1 MKRSRVHFLVTAV
14 LLVALS
20 VLLIDAIVPLQA
32 AKWALCAYNNCFVEC
47 EGTNCQCGHTGV
59 DYVEC
64 FCDGLY
70 VMTYC
75 L

>member
-32 AKWALCAYNNCFVEC
+32 AKAAICGTGTCIVMC
-47 EGTNCQCGHTGV
+47 EGTNCNCGHVGT
-59 DYVEC
+59 DYAEC
-64 FCDGLY
+64 YCDGFN
-70 VMTYC
+70 TKIYC
-75 L
+75 